1 MGEQSAALLAELLE
15 DFDPEWWD
23 ICFDVCSAAYLVN
36 MAKVFSR
43 FVPSSTLSMAQQ
55 KHFGREYD
63 FYLSRPKMVLV
74 LLSTRWDGA
83 YKDKDKRV
91 NHTNQGRTGAA
102 ICQVLLANGFIVE
115 VRPPDRTLLP
125 DRTLDRTLLA
135 HRPYRPHSSRCR
147 SLAWQRAYELPGEHH
162 RDFAGMQGSHLCRT
176 QYVPQCLNLRPSEY
190 A

>member
-36 MAKVFSR
+36 MAKVFAR

-63 FYLSRPKMVLV
+63 FYFSRPKMVLV

-83 YKDKDKRV
+83 YKDKEGRV

-115 VRPPDRTLLP
+115 VRLP
-125 DRTLDRTLLA
+125 DRTLERHTDHIRVDAAPLRGSVRTSCRASTTATLRGCRGLTFVA
-135 HRPYRPHSSRCR
+135 RSMCR
-147 SLAWQRAYELPGEHH
+147 S
-162 RDFAGMQGSHLCRT
+162 
-176 QYVPQCLNLRPSEY
+176 V
-190 A
+190 